1 LLEKCKNSIVI
12 PIHKRDEKQRVENCR
27 GITLLNE
34 FYELY
39 SKILNEKLQVRAE
52 EILLYA
58 KMVCEKASVH
68 C

>member
-1 LLEKCKNSIVI
+1 MGELLEKCKNSIVI

-39 SKILNEKLQVRAE
+39 SKILQVRAE